1 MDLLFHRTNMMAT
14 IRIMVVTETTAAI
27 MAIFFLKWKK
37 KITSIAE
44 LKKIMKV
51 YQNTSESLKIV
62 LQIKRYIILTCKLLE
77 KKMY

>member
-37 KITSIAE
+37 
-44 LKKIMKV
+44 
-51 YQNTSESLKIV
+51 
-62 LQIKRYIILTCKLLE
+62 
-77 KKMY
+77 

>member
-37 KITSIAE
+37 NHINCWI
-44 LKKIMKV
+44 KKNHEGVSK
-51 YQNTSESLKIV
+51 
-62 LQIKRYIILTCKLLE
+62 YIWVTKN
-77 KKMY
+77 YVTN

>member
-44 LKKIMKV
+44 LKKNHEGVSKCI
-51 YQNTSESLKIV
+51 
-62 LQIKRYIILTCKLLE
+62 
-77 KKMY
+77 